1 MQTPNFSSV
10 FSFRLRTR
18 IYFSMIAMMAVALF
32 ATGLLAIYDHQ
43 EHEEVYN
50 EQRIKRKENAVRASL
65 SFMTSQHAGQLPA
78 DSIGELL
85 SDKICELS
93 EVHNVFMTVY
103 DLYGHY
109 TVSFNSD
116 SLATLR
122 LPEQLDK
129 NFTKR
134 ILDETNSAAILL
146 PYPHDTKKNM
156 AYWCYRDDYNK
167 PIAIISMLYVKE
179 EDGEKQLYTF
189 LYDIGYAYIL
199 LFLIGVVTAFFISRG
214 ITKPLKTL
222 SKRLSALRFGSNNEP
237 LVWKSNDEIGALIQE
252 YNRMLIDLESS
263 ANKLAQQER
272 ETAWREMAQQV
283 AHEIKNPL
291 TPMKLRMQHLQ
302 RTWQEKP
309 EEFNQ
314 RLTDFVQSMSDQIDT
329 LTRIAEE
336 FSHFAKMPQPQM
348 EDVNITEVAKSA
360 VSTYDTDDTEVHIY
374 LHQNEEVWVSGDKT
388 QLIRVLN
395 NLINNALQAIPDE
408 RKKNVTLALRASKK
422 GVVIKVTDNGIGIN
436 SEIRKRI
443 FMPNFTTRSTG
454 SGLGLAMVKSMVQ
467 LMGGEVA
474 FRTIV
479 GKGSS
484 FFVFLPAKN

>member
-1 MQTPNFSSV
+1 
-10 FSFRLRTR
+10 
-18 IYFSMIAMMAVALF
+18 
-32 ATGLLAIYDHQ
+32 
-43 EHEEVYN
+43 
-50 EQRIKRKENAVRASL
+50 
-65 SFMTSQHAGQLPA
+65 MTSQHAGQLPA

-109 TVSFNSD
+109 SVSFNSD
-116 SLATLR
+116 SLTTLR

-134 ILDETNSAAILL
+134 ILDETNSAAIIL
-146 PYPHDTKKNM
+146 PYPHDSKKNM

-167 PIAIISMLYVKE
+167 PIAIVSMLYVKE

-199 LFLIGVVTAFFISRG
+199 LFLVGVVTAFFISRG

-222 SKRLSALRFGSNNEP
+222 SNRLGALRFGSNNEP
-237 LVWKSNDEIGALIQE
+237 LEWRTNDEIGALIEE
-252 YNRMLIDLESS
+252 YNRMLVELEAS
-263 ANKLAQQER
+263 ASKLAQQER

-302 RTWQEKP
+302 RTWSEKP

-314 RLTDFVQSMSDQIDT
+314 RLTEFVQSMSDQIDT
-329 LTRIAEE
+329 LSRIAEE
-336 FSHFAKMPQPQM
+336 FSHFAKMPQPQLL
-348 EDVNITEVAKSA
+348 EVNLTEISSNV
-360 VSTYDTDDTEVHIY
+360 VTTYDSENTSVHLY
-374 LHQNEEVWVSGDKT
+374 LHNKDHIHILGDKT
-388 QLIRVLN
+388 QLVRIFN

-408 RKKNVTLALRASKK
+408 RQKNVTLSLRQGAR
-422 GVVIKVTDNGIGIN
+422 GVIVKITDNGIGIVP
-436 SEIRKRI
+436 EIKKRI

-467 LMGGEVA
+467 LMGGDVA
-474 FRTIV
+474 FRTV
-479 GKGSS
+479 VDKGSS
-484 FFVFLPAKN
+484 FFVFLPNKN